1 MTAVLPEAGPIRIF
15 IADEVDR
22 VRQAVRDL
30 LELQPDIVVVG
41 DTADPTTAR
50 RLIPQAHP
58 DVVLL
63 DAHMQGEAS
72 LPLVRA
78 VRALAPGVTVVL
90 YAANPRPGEREAALA
105 AGAAVFLA
113 KDVLPHDLLD
123 ILRQVANRG
132 TPPNRT

>member
-1 MTAVLPEAGPIRIF
+1 MTAVLPGAAPIRIF

-50 RLIPQAHP
+50 ALIPQSQP
-58 DVVLL
+58 DVILL
-63 DAHMQGEAS
+63 DAHMQGDAS
-72 LPLVRA
+72 LSLIAA
-78 VRALAPGVTVVL
+78 VRVSNPAVPVVL

-132 TPPNRT
+132 GTSNRT